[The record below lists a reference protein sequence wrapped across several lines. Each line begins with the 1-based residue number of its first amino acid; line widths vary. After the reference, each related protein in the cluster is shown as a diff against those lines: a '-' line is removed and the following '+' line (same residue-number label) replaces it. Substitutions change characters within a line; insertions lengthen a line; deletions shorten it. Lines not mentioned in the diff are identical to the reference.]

1 MAWVPEVTAELRLR
15 SSLLPNELQRW
26 QKGADANVKG
36 AGIHQS
42 QVAAITILF
51 DELNKTQA
59 TILGALSAEADLQ
72 TFKRKRLEL
81 EQELSGTH
89 GILSIFRFVL
99 GQREDPCYRVSLD
112 VADLVAADCYIPC
125 IERAA
130 GWKVI
135 DKSRFRQPPLT
146 YLNALLS
153 PAAFTRRHAFG
164 AFKMPIDGNS
174 ELKLPISI
182 VSLPFL
188 HTSAVWTFCALHHE
202 VGHIIDQDLGLS
214 DSIRPLLAA
223 AIAADRMPIWFG
235 WLREMIADAFGVLLG
250 HAGYANLLAKLLLLP
265 DAMVTKE
272 DPADK
277 HPTPYVRIMLLAAL
291 LKTIGVPQLSELAD
305 AVTKEWREIYAEPP
319 ALKPFVNEVDSVA
332 DVLMNS
338 ALPGLKNHKIMDFSS
353 SDEIAK
359 AYAATTKLAGYLR
372 TGKVRPPT
380 AELRARLVPVAA
392 QVAFSALMENYD
404 ESGSSIHSRATGYMA
419 ALRKAMPD
427 FLGPDE
433 IPVGQNGGAI
443 GIAREQYYRDLV
455 RGLNFSAPENL
466 EE

>member
-164 AFKMPIDGNS
+164 AFKMPIEGNS

-182 VSLPFL
+182 VSLPVH

-214 DSIRPLLAA
+214 DSIRPLLGA
-223 AIAADRMPIWFG
+223 AIAADRVPIWVG

-250 HAGYANLLAKLLLLP
+250 HAGYANLLGKLLLLP

-291 LKTIGVPQLSELAD
+291 LKTIGVSQLSELAD
-305 AVTKEWREIYAEPP
+305 AVTKEWRETYAEPP
-319 ALKPFVNEVDSVA
+319 ALKPFVGDVEAVA

-338 ALPGLKNHKIMDFSS
+338 ALPSLKNHKIIDFASTA
-353 SDEIAK
+353 EITEAH
-359 AYAATTKLAGYLR
+359 AATTRLASYFR
-372 TGKVRPPT
+372 TGILRPKPS
-380 AELRARLVPVAA
+380 ELRARLVPVAA
-392 QVAFSALMENYD
+392 QVAFSAVTKNYD
-404 ESGSSIHSRATGYMA
+404 ESGASIHKRATEYMS
-419 ALRKAMPD
+419 ALRETTPQLLGADEFLAGKA
-427 FLGPDE
+427 
-433 IPVGQNGGAI
+433 GGSS
-443 GIAREQYYRDLV
+443 GIARERYYRDLV
-455 RGLNFSAPENL
+455 RGLNFSASDNL